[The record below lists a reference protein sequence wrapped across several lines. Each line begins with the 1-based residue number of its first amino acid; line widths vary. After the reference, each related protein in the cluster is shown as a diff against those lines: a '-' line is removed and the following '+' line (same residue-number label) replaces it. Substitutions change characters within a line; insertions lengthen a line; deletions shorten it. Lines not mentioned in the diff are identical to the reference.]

1 MKQRLIYPL
10 AAFIILVAIWEIS
23 SRHFAENLF
32 ILPAPSAIVERI
44 VEKSDRFLFHTLITL
59 SEMLV
64 GAGLA
69 ILASFPLALGMYR
82 WQSARLVLQPL
93 FVFIQCMPMFALA
106 PIMVMWF
113 GWGYTAIVVPTALM
127 IFFPLTINIYQG
139 LKSTPNSYIEYF
151 KINQATSF
159 QIFLKLQLPWAVPH
173 LFSGLRVAAA
183 VAGIGAVAGEWS
195 GAQSGL
201 GILMLESRRATDLE
215 TTFGALFC
223 LAFIS
228 LALYSIIL
236 LMENITLKVKPMP
249 TKALV
254 ALLAFLGMMLGG
266 CQQSETSGET
276 RLLLDWLPNPNH
288 VPLYVGVE
296 KGFFEQYGI
305 NLSIQK
311 VSDPADAIPYVT
323 SGKAELA
330 LFYMP
335 DTIRA
340 IERGANIKPIGILF
354 KQPLNAVIFRKT
366 EKIKK
371 PADLNGKVVGY
382 CVDGTGT
389 VVLDYILE
397 KNQIEPLEK
406 RNVSF
411 DLVSTLGT
419 NKVDAIYG
427 AYWNIECEH
436 LESLGIQTDHFDL
449 RDLSYPNYY
458 ELIVVA
464 QNNSNQTDPGFV
476 EAFQRALQASIDYSV
491 QNPDEAFDIYLK
503 ANPDKGAKTSAW
515 EKQSWN
521 KTYPILTLDQHFD
534 NEVWQKLR
542 AWVRSH
548 QLK

>member
-1 MKQRLIYPL
+1 MKQRLLYPL
-10 AAFIILVAIWEIS
+10 AAFIFLIGIWEIS
-23 SRHFAENLF
+23 SRFFADYLF
-32 ILPAPSAIVERI
+32 ILPAPSAIVARI
-44 VEKSDRFLFHTLITL
+44 IEKPERFLFHTFITL
-59 SEMLV
+59 SEMLL
-64 GAGLA
+64 GATLA
-69 ILASFPLALGMYR
+69 FFASFPLALGMYR

-93 FVFIQCMPMFALA
+93 FVFIQCIPMFALA

-113 GWGYTAIVVPTALM
+113 GWGYTAIIVPTALM

-139 LKSTPNSYIEYF
+139 LKSTPTSYIEYF
-151 KINQATSF
+151 KINQATPW
-159 QIFLKLQLPWAVPH
+159 QIFIKLQLPWAVPH

-183 VAGIGAVAGEWS
+183 VAGIGAVAGEWA

-228 LALYSIIL
+228 LALYSTIL
-236 LMENITLKVKPMP
+236 LMETITIKVKPMS
-249 TKALV
+249 TKALI
-254 ALLAFLGMMLGG
+254 ALLAFFGAIFSG
-266 CQQSETSGET
+266 CQQTETSTET

-288 VPLYVGVE
+288 VPLYVGVN
-296 KGFFEQYGI
+296 KGFFQGQGI

-311 VSDPADAIPYVT
+311 IVDPADAIPFVT
-323 SGKAELA
+323 SGQAELA

-340 IERGANIKPIGILF
+340 VERGANIKPVGIIF
-354 KQPLNAVIFRKT
+354 KQPLNAMIFRKDDG
-366 EKIKK
+366 IKK
-371 PADLNGKVVGY
+371 PTDLNGKIIGY

-389 VVLDYILE
+389 KVLDYIIE
-397 KNQIEPLEK
+397 RNQIKPLDK

-419 NKVDAIYG
+419 KQVDAIYG

-436 LESLGIQTDHFDL
+436 LESLGIETDHFDL

-458 ELIVVA
+458 ELIVIA
-464 QNNSNQTDPGFV
+464 QNNSRQTDPSFV
-476 EAFQRALQASIDYSV
+476 DAFQRALQASIDYSV
-491 QNPDEAFDIYLK
+491 QNPDEAFDIYMK
-503 ANPDKGAKTSAW
+503 ANPDKAPKTSAW
-515 EKQSWN
+515 EKQAWN

-534 NEVWQKLR
+534 NDVWQKLR
-542 AWVRSH
+542 AWIRSY
-548 QLK
+548 QLN